1 MGETAFQNGNS
12 KSKVTIM
19 RKTAVPEKIERL
31 TGLLQ
36 EIRRAS
42 LLAARQGDYIRIGKL
57 TAEAANLNK
66 AIIEAEGLVMVGM
79 D

>member
-1 MGETAFQNGNS
+1 MERRLFKTINS
-12 KSKVTIM
+12 KSRVSIMSKTTI
-19 RKTAVPEKIERL
+19 PGKIEKL
-31 TGLLQ
+31 TEHLQ

-42 LLAARQGDYIRIGKL
+42 LIAARQGDYLRIGRL
-57 TAEAANLNK
+57 TAEAASLNK